1 MKTKLLSF
9 LLIIFLCGCNFSS
22 KDTTLEEVPIKTPS
36 EIENFT
42 FPSDS
47 FVDNSPSENYES
59 KRGICYNEL
68 SANQINL
75 LSGKNVSWAYNWG
88 KTSEN
93 PYIDANE
100 KLTYAPMF
108 WGGASD
114 EDIELVRNY
123 IKANPSVKYILGF
136 NEPNMGNAQGGCA
149 MLPSTAAALWPKLE
163 ALAEE
168 CNVALV
174 SPAMTYSG
182 YNFGTEENEIIY
194 GTPESWLDEFI
205 SEYKKNNEGKE
216 PRMDY
221 IALHSY
227 MAWPSAIIWY
237 CENYAKMYNKP
248 ILLTEFCAWHDEG
261 VPITENWQA
270 QKLAQ
275 KIEAMDKNP
284 YIAGYAWFKADGTVN
299 ERPWNSLFTENNENL
314 SLCGLIYQHLG
325 SNDANKWFE
334 ENKGIP
340 AVSYISSSNYDMEK
354 GKTADD
360 GEKFENPLEFE
371 KSTDSESQKQIPLII
386 TNFKKNDYMNYQ
398 IEVSET
404 GMYDLI
410 FRYSSTK
417 DKYLK
422 INTEIFNFKSTAGKW
437 KTYKISIKLQ
447 KGQQILKV
455 QSNGSDTGLNLAWL
469 CFKKSD

>member
-1 MKTKLLSF
+1 
-9 LLIIFLCGCNFSS
+9 
-22 KDTTLEEVPIKTPS
+22 
-36 EIENFT
+36 
-42 FPSDS
+42 
-47 FVDNSPSENYES
+47 
-59 KRGICYNEL
+59 
-68 SANQINL
+68 
-75 LSGKNVSWAYNWG
+75 
-88 KTSEN
+88 
-93 PYIDANE
+93 
-100 KLTYAPMF
+100 
-108 WGGASD
+108 
-114 EDIELVRNY
+114 
-123 IKANPSVKYILGF
+123 
-136 NEPNMGNAQGGCA
+136 MGYGEGGCA
-149 MLPSTAAALWPKLE
+149 MLPSRAAALWPKLE

-182 YNFGTEENEIIY
+182 YNFGTEENKIIY
-194 GTPESWLDEFI
+194 GTPDSWLDEFI

-299 ERPWNSLFTENNENL
+299 ERPWNSLFTENKENL

-325 SNDANKWFE
+325 SNDVNKWFE

-354 GKTADD
+354 GKSADD

-371 KSTDSESQKQIPLII
+371 KSTDSESQKQVPLVISS
-386 TNFKKNDYMNYQ
+386 FKENAYVKYQ
-398 IEVSET
+398 IEVMEEGSYEIYIRYLSE
-404 GMYDLI
+404 
-410 FRYSSTK
+410 K
-417 DKYLK
+417 NKYLK
-422 INTEIFNFKSTAGKW
+422 INNELINIASSNGQW
-437 KTYKISIKLQ
+437 KTGKVEVQLE
-447 KGQQILKV
+447 KGAQTICI
-455 QSNGSDTGLNLAWL
+455 QSDSSANNVKLAWF
-469 CFKKSD
+469 CFKKKDR